1 MRNLKL
7 GKLALLIWDSILLCM
22 FLNKQTI
29 LVLLDYLG
37 DGITSETINFEH
49 LISCTYT
56 FIIHLARV
64 YRFL

>member
-7 GKLALLIWDSILLCM
+7 GKLALIIWDSILLYM
-22 FLNKQTI
+22 YLIKQTVV
-29 LVLLDYLG
+29 VLLDYLG

-49 LISCTYT
+49 LASCTYT

-64 YRFL
+64 YRSL